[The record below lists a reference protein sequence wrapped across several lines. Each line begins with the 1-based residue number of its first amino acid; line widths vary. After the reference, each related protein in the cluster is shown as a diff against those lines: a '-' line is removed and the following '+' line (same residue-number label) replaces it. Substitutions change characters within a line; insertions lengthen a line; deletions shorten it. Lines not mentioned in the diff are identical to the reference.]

1 MPNPAADRP
10 ATPALP
16 YTKGWVIGRVT
27 GAPLILQPVWFLVVA
42 VLTGILVPIVRSAL
56 PDVAP
61 GWTVLVA
68 AVFVVVLFAS
78 VLAHEVAHAV
88 VATRLGQ
95 RVHEVVLSALGGHTA
110 FTRGSLGPGGSALVA
125 AAGPLV
131 NLLIGGVLLAG
142 AQPLLDGQSTTQ
154 RAVGVLVAAMAS
166 ANLLVGGFNLVPGL
180 PLDGG
185 QLLAALVW
193 RVTGRRHTGTVV
205 AAWTGRALA
214 LALLGWAFVL
224 PVLAGRRPELVT
236 VVWTV
241 LVAGAIWSGA
251 GGALRQAVL
260 QKRSEGLSVEG
271 VGRAA
276 TTLPAGASVADVV
289 ALGPGEVVLLAD
301 DGAPAALVDRA
312 AVAAVPPALAASTP
326 AGSVAVALHPDAVV
340 DADLRGTDLL
350 GALVV
355 AFRSARV
362 AVAVRQGVPVAVLLE
377 AEVARH
383 LRSTRPA

>member
-61 GWTVLVA
+61 EWTVLVA

-260 QKRSEGLSVEG
+260 QERSEGLSVEG

>member
-260 QKRSEGLSVEG
+260 QERSEGLSVEG

>member
-260 QKRSEGLSVEG
+260 QERSEGLSVEG

-312 AVAAVPPALAASTP
+312 AVAAVPPTLAASTP

>member
-224 PVLAGRRPELVT
+224 PVLAERRPELVT

-260 QKRSEGLSVEG
+260 QERSEGLSVEG